1 MRCGGE
7 LAKALCGHLNS
18 EKTHQSS
25 LMLSPLMTPVDR
37 AIFIFGLYP
46 SHPETLV
53 DVSAGCHGDACE
65 DAQSEFRVLCHRKN
79 EDFEFEYLFES
90 VMMKANYFWGV
101 PVIDDQL
108 VAVERYWNS
117 LASAVQADA
126 ELNIREVPS
135 HTESLLKMSQAQREK
150 CKMLMEKLVNGASAI
165 EIDGLGED
173 LAVVCAVFE
182 SLVAVSNWKG
192 PFLVVSESLAKWNN
206 VLSRS
211 KRISTLLFTG
221 NSQQRDLIKEFVFPA
236 YGFSCQKIAS
246 TYRYNVVLMSRKVLC
261 DEMEFIRSVRWQIL
275 VAWSGCPGDITARF
289 VIRRPSRFTGAK
301 RSQESQSSIHWSQHD
316 VIISELSD
324 SD

>member
-1 MRCGGE
+1 
-7 LAKALCGHLNS
+7 
-18 EKTHQSS
+18 
-25 LMLSPLMTPVDR
+25 MTTVDR
-37 AIFIFGLYP
+37 AIFVFGLYP

-53 DVSAGCHGDACE
+53 DVAAGSRGDAGE
-65 DAQSEFRVLCHRKN
+65 EAQSEFRVLCHRKN
-79 EDFEFEYLFES
+79 ENFEFEYLFES

-117 LASAVQADA
+117 LASAVQAEA

-135 HTESLLKMSQAQREK
+135 HIESLMKMSEAQREK
-150 CKMLMEKLVNGASAI
+150 SQMLMEKLVNGASAV
-165 EIDGLGED
+165 ELDGVAED
-173 LAVVCAVFE
+173 LAVVCAVLE

-211 KRISTLLFTG
+211 KRISILLFTG
-221 NSQQRDLIKEFVFPA
+221 NSQQRDLLKEFVFPA
-236 YGFSCQKIAS
+236 YGFSGQRLAS

-261 DEMEFIRSVRWQIL
+261 DEMEFVQSIHWQIL
-275 VAWSGCPGDITARF
+275 VAWCGCPGDVTARF
-289 VIRRPSRFTGAK
+289 VIRRLSRFSGAI
-301 RSQESQSSIHWSQHD
+301 RSQDSQSSIHWSQQD
-316 VIISELSD
+316 VTISELSD